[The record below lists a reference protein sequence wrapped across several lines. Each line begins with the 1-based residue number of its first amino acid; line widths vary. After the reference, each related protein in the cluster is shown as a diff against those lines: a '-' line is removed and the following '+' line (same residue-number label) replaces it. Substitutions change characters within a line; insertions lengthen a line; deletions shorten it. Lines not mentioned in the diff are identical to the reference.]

1 MLTRVQISNINAI
14 DYCDINFQKGK
25 YKYLEN
31 MIYGE
36 KLVNPIA
43 FYGSNGS
50 GKSSFMKAIFHVLRL
65 MLCEP
70 QKASPF
76 VVNRFNVDKYITALA
91 KTHAA
96 NSQAPLTKQEFT
108 DSLDSITSFV
118 RLFFEINSHEYVYH
132 IETSYV
138 SSCIIREYLLA
149 NKTHVFERSRDSY
162 RYSQKEISIS
172 ESLYPT
178 LRKLAADNHEDEHI
192 SAAFAFLSG
201 MGYIDAVKHNSYFRD
216 SVERDYRD
224 IMVEKSSTVKSILS
238 QYQEFP
244 AYNFIS
250 RLSDDGRKEYR
261 IEMETSNGSL
271 SLPYHYMSSGML
283 NQSVLLSTL
292 LSLPQNSVLFIDE
305 IEDALHPIT
314 ILDFIK
320 VAKERDIQLI
330 FSSHNTYLLQK
341 LRPDQIIFANWKDGY
356 STYKKLSDIYPN
368 IREINNI
375 EKMYFSNMFDEEI
388 KNG

>member
-14 DYCDINFQKGK
+14 DYCDMNFQKGK

-31 MIYGE
+31 MVYQD

-50 GKSSFMKAIFHVLRL
+50 GKSSFLKAILYLLRL
-65 MLCEP
+65 MLFEP

-76 VVNRFNVDKYITALA
+76 VVNRLNVTKQLNKLHGTPER
-91 KTHAA
+91 
-96 NSQAPLTKQEFT
+96 PLTEAEIN

-118 RLFFEINSHEYVYH
+118 KLFFEINLDEYEYY
-132 IETSYV
+132 IETSV
-138 SSCIIREYLLA
+138 KGCITKEYLSV
-149 NKTHVFERSRDSY
+149 NSKSIFVRDIDSY
-162 RYSQKEISIS
+162 QYKQNETSLA
-172 ESLYPT
+172 ESLYPS
-178 LRKLAADNHEDEHI
+178 LRKLAVDNQEDKYI
-192 SAAFAFLSG
+192 TTAFSFLSG
-201 MGYIDAVKHNSYFRD
+201 MGYIDAVKHNCYFKD
-216 SVERDYRD
+216 AVERDYRD
-224 IMVEKSSTVKSILS
+224 IIVEKSAMVKDILS

-244 AYNFIS
+244 IYNFVS
-250 RLSDDGRKEYR
+250 KLTDDGKKEYR
-261 IEMETSNGSL
+261 VELKTNEGAVSI
-271 SLPYHYMSSGML
+271 PYQLMSSGMMS
-283 NQSVLLSTL
+283 QSVLLSTL
-292 LSLPQNSVLFIDE
+292 LSLPENGVLFVDE

-320 VAKERDIQLI
+320 VAQERKIQLI

-341 LRPDQIIFANWKDGY
+341 MRPDQIIFANWDNGY

-375 EKMYFSNMFDEEI
+375 EKMYFSNMFDEDI

>member
-1 MLTRVQISNINAI
+1 MLTKVQISNVNAI
-14 DYCDINFQKGK
+14 DYCSIDFQKGK

-31 MIYGE
+31 MIYGD
-36 KLVNPIA
+36 KLVNPVA

-50 GKSSFMKAIFHVLRL
+50 GKSSFLKAIFQVLKL

-76 VVNRFNVDKYITALA
+76 VVNRFNVDTHVKILA
-91 KTHAA
+91 QT
-96 NSQAPLTKQEFT
+96 SPELLTKQEFT

-118 RLFFEINSHEYVYH
+118 KLFFEINTVEYVYY
-132 IETSYV
+132 IETSF
-138 SSCIIREYLLA
+138 STGCIVKEYLSA
-149 NKTHVFERSRDSY
+149 NKADIFARNNNSY
-162 RYSQKEISIS
+162 HFNQKESSIS

-178 LRKLAADNHEDEHI
+178 LRKLAADNQENEHI
-192 SAAFAFLSG
+192 TTAFKFLSG
-201 MGYIDAVKHNSYFRD
+201 MGYVDAVKHSVFFRD

-224 IMVEKSSTVKSILS
+224 IMVEKSATVKSILS
-238 QYQEFP
+238 QYREFP
-244 AYNFIS
+244 MYSFTS
-250 RLSDDGRKEYR
+250 RVNDEGRKEYR
-261 IEMETSNGSL
+261 IELETSNGSL
-271 SLPYHYMSSGML
+271 TLPYQIMSSGML

-292 LSLPQNSVLFIDE
+292 LSLSQNSVLFVDE

-314 ILDFIK
+314 IMDFIK
-320 VAKERDIQLI
+320 VAQERNVQLI

-341 LRPDQIIFANWKDGY
+341 LRPDQIFFANWKDGY

-375 EKMYFSNMFDEEI
+375 EKMYFSNMFDEDI

>member
-25 YKYLEN
+25 YKYLDN
-31 MIYGE
+31 MVYQD

-50 GKSSFMKAIFHVLRL
+50 GKSSFLKAILHLLRL
-65 MLCEP
+65 MLFEP

-76 VVNRFNVDKYITALA
+76 TVNRLNVINQINKLQGTPEE
-91 KTHAA
+91 
-96 NSQAPLTKQEFT
+96 PLTDEVIN
-108 DSLDSITSFV
+108 DSIDSITSFIK
-118 RLFFEINSHEYVYH
+118 LFFEIDSDEYEYY
-132 IETSYV
+132 IETALKG
-138 SSCIIREYLLA
+138 CITKEYLSV
-149 NKTHVFERSRDSY
+149 NSQCVFVRDIESY
-162 RYSQKEISIS
+162 QYNQKETIIA

-178 LRKLAADNHEDEHI
+178 LRKLAVDNQEDKYI
-192 SAAFAFLSG
+192 TTAFGFLSG
-201 MGYIDAVKHNSYFRD
+201 MGYIDAVKHNCYFKD
-216 SVERDYRD
+216 VVERDYRD
-224 IMVEKSSTVKSILS
+224 IMVEKSAMVKDILS

-244 AYNFIS
+244 IYNFVS
-250 RLSDDGRKEYR
+250 RLTDDGKKEYR
-261 IEMETSNGSL
+261 IELKTNEGSL
-271 SLPYHYMSSGML
+271 TMPYQLMSSGMMS
-283 NQSVLLSTL
+283 QSVLLSTL
-292 LSLPQNSVLFIDE
+292 LSLPQNSVLFVDE

-320 VAKERDIQLI
+320 VAQKRKIQLI

-341 LRPDQIIFANWKDGY
+341 MRPDQIIFANWDNGY

-375 EKMYFSNMFDEEI
+375 EKMYFSNMFDEDI

>member
-14 DYCDINFQKGK
+14 DYCDIDFQKGK

-31 MIYGE
+31 MIYQD

-50 GKSSFMKAIFHVLRL
+50 GKSSFLNVFLHLLRL
-65 MLCEP
+65 LTSDP
-70 QKASPF
+70 QNMAPF
-76 VVNRFNVDKYITALA
+76 RINRVYAVHQIKVLGEN
-91 KTHAA
+91 A
-96 NSQAPLTKQEFT
+96 NKPLTDAAIDE
-108 DSLDSITSFV
+108 SLIAIPSSV
-118 RLFFEINSHEYVYH
+118 KLFFELDVNEYEYY
-132 IETSYV
+132 IETSLKG
-138 SSCIIREYLLA
+138 CITKESLFA
-149 NKTHVFERSRDSY
+149 NGVLIFERDINSY
-162 RYSQKEISIS
+162 DYKNKKNQIA
-172 ESLYPT
+172 ESLYPS
-178 LRKLAADNHEDEHI
+178 LRRIATDNQEDEHI
-192 SAAFAFLSG
+192 TKAYGFLSG
-201 MGYIDAVKHNSYFRD
+201 IGYVDAAKRD
-216 SVERDYRD
+216 IFFKDVVERDYRD
-224 IMVEKSSTVKSILS
+224 IIVEKSSIVKSILS

-244 AYNFIS
+244 SYNFMSKLNNEGKKEYYIQ
-250 RLSDDGRKEYR
+250 LETDDGY
-261 IEMETSNGSL
+261 INV
-271 SLPYHYMSSGML
+271 PYYLMSSGMHS
-283 NQSVLLSTL
+283 QSVLLSTL
-292 LSLPQNSVLFIDE
+292 LSLPQNSVLFVDE

-320 VAKERDIQLI
+320 VVQERNIQLI

-341 LRPDQIIFANWKDGY
+341 LRPDQIIFANWKKGY

>member
-14 DYCDINFQKGK
+14 DYCDVNFQKAK
-25 YKYLEN
+25 YKYLDN
-31 MIYGE
+31 MIYQD

-50 GKSSFMKAIFHVLRL
+50 GKSSFFKAIFHVLRL
-65 MLCEP
+65 MLFEP

-76 VVNRFNVDKYITALA
+76 RFNRFYSKKQITE
-91 KTHAA
+91 
-96 NSQAPLTKQEFT
+96 LTEAT
-108 DSLDSITSFV
+108 DVPVTEDEIRGSIKSFV
-118 RLFFEINSHEYVYH
+118 RMFFEIDANEYEYY
-132 IETSYV
+132 IETSLRG
-138 SSCIIREYLLA
+138 CITEESLRVNAALIFVRKIDTY
-149 NKTHVFERSRDSY
+149 NYKD
-162 RYSQKEISIS
+162 KDISIV

-178 LRKLAADNHEDEHI
+178 LRKLAVDNQEDPYI
-192 SAAFAFLSG
+192 FTAFNYLSG
-201 MGYIDAVKHNSYFRD
+201 MGYIDAVKHNCCFRD
-216 SVERDYRD
+216 AVERDYRD
-224 IMVEKSSTVKSILS
+224 IMVEKSTMVREILS
-238 QYQEFP
+238 RYEEFP
-244 AYNFIS
+244 LYNFVS
-250 RLSDDGRKEYR
+250 KLTEDGSKEYR
-261 IEMETSNGSL
+261 IELQANDDTL
-271 SLPYHYMSSGML
+271 SMPYQFMSSGML

-292 LSLPQNSVLFIDE
+292 LSLAPNSVMFIDE

-320 VAKERDIQLI
+320 VAQERKIQLI

-341 LRPDQIIFANWKDGY
+341 LRPDQIIFANWKNGR

-375 EKMYFSNMFDEEI
+375 EKMYFSNMFDEDI